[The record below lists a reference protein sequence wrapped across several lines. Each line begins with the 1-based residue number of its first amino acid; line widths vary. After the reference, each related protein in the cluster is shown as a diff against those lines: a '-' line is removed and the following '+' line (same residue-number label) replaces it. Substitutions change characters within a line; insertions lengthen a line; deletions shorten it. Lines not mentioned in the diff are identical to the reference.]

1 MDLVGKIHEKKH
13 IVEIYIQKV
22 SIYIYISDKRCIL
35 VLYVYSWHIHTCM
48 KIGRRLI
55 VQNELHNL
63 DTLLKNKYQPYQQSD
78 SLLGHQNPP

>member
-1 MDLVGKIHEKKH
+1 M
-13 IVEIYIQKV
+13 
-22 SIYIYISDKRCIL
+22 
-35 VLYVYSWHIHTCM
+35 CM